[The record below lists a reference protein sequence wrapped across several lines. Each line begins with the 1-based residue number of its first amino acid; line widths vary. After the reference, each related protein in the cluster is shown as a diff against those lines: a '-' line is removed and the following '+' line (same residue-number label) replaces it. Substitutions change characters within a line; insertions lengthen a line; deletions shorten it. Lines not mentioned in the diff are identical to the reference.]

1 MKIDSALISGSY
13 TPVATG
19 EKETM
24 ETDAFKTALEKAAE
38 DKDLTRLKEASQE
51 FEAYFVNSIFKEM
64 RKTIQDGGL
73 VEKSEAT
80 TTFEEMLDEE
90 MSKTISKKGGIGLS
104 DMIYNN
110 MLRVYGGTA
119 APEVDKDV
127 SSDTDADVVPE
138 TEPIST
144 GVDIKG

>member
-1 MKIDSALISGSY
+1 MKIDSSMISGSY
-13 TPVATG
+13 TPVATQ
-19 EKETM
+19 EKDTIETN
-24 ETDAFKTALEKAAE
+24 AFKDALEKAAT

-51 FEAYFVNSIFKEM
+51 FEAYFVNTLFKEM

-90 MSKTISKKGGIGLS
+90 MSKTISKNGGFGLS

-110 MLRVYGGTA
+110 MLKVYGSTSIPATA
-119 APEVDKDV
+119 SDKDSV
-127 SSDTDADVVPE
+127 SSDEIQVESKPN
-138 TEPIST
+138 ST